1 MEEIWPILGGE
12 EFGEGLAVQRKAEG
26 EWLRGESEG
35 LGRGAVFV
43 WSENL
48 WNGAVLRQRDRLNS
62 AVTVCAP
69 LLAVTLI

>member
-26 EWLRGESEG
+26 EWLRGGSEG

-43 WSENL
+43 
-48 WNGAVLRQRDRLNS
+48 
-62 AVTVCAP
+62 
-69 LLAVTLI
+69 